1 MNRDR
6 HQQGGAPGQRQL
18 RVGEVIRRA
27 LSEILAR
34 GETHDPD
41 LARAS
46 ITVSEVRCSPDL
58 RHATAFVLPLG
69 GVNTASVVKALTR
82 NKAELRR
89 LVTARIDLRFS
100 PELSFQPDESFDRM
114 DRARDLFASPE
125 VARDLEAPDAEGPDA
140 EGPNPEAPNPEAP
153 DPEAPDLEAPDPEG
167 SDPDAGGL
175 PARAARAGDD

>member
-41 LARAS
+41 LARVS

-125 VARDLEAPDAEGPDA
+125 VARDLEGGAPEVSDLEATDAEAPDAEARGPD
-140 EGPNPEAPNPEAP
+140 GR
-153 DPEAPDLEAPDPEG
+153 
-167 SDPDAGGL
+167 GGD
-175 PARAARAGDD
+175 ARAARTDDD